1 MCTTA
6 SAGGAVLEVTN
17 GGIGVP
23 RAEQPFVF
31 ERFFRSSNAAE
42 RAIQGTGLGLAIAKV
57 IVEAHGGT
65 IRLESGEAKGTT
77 VRVELPLA
85 SDEAQRPARREV
97 A

>member
-1 MCTTA
+1 
-6 SAGGAVLEVTN
+6 
-17 GGIGVP
+17 
-23 RAEQPFVF
+23 
-31 ERFFRSSNAAE
+31 
-42 RAIQGTGLGLAIAKV
+42 V

>member
-6 SAGGAVLEVTN
+6 SAGGAVLEVTD

-42 RAIQGTGLGLAIAKV
+42 RAIQGTGLGLA
-57 IVEAHGGT
+57 
-65 IRLESGEAKGTT
+65 RSP
-77 VRVELPLA
+77 R
-85 SDEAQRPARREV
+85 
-97 A
+97 